1 MLFWSIVGV
10 AVFLVA
16 ISLPPKEKVK
26 VKNKW

>member
-10 AVFLVA
+10 AIFLVA
-16 ISLPPKEKVK
+16 ISLPPDKKK